1 MGRVFVTVPVLAGIL
16 LLHGACATKRFVM
29 TELQRSE
36 TRTEQQLRQLETELG
51 QQKAQVSQVGSQVTE
66 VRALSEETIRLAR
79 RALAR
84 GDEALAKAEGTDN
97 RLSRLW
103 ANRNKRNLVQTV
115 IVTFGFDRWQPDDR
129 AQTVLRNVVNQ
140 LRENP
145 SLTVD
150 LEGYTDIIGPL
161 PYNLRLSQFRVEAVQ
176 RFLAEKGVDLPR
188 IHSVGLGPA
197 NPVADNRREEGRAQ
211 NRRVVIKVFSPTQ

>member
-1 MGRVFVTVPVLAGIL
+1 
-16 LLHGACATKRFVM
+16 M

-51 QQKAQVSQVGSQVTE
+51 QQKAHVSQVGSQVTE
-66 VRALSEETIRLAR
+66 VRSLSEETIRL
-79 RALAR
+79 
-84 GDEALAKAEGTDN
+84 
-97 RLSRLW
+97 
-103 ANRNKRNLVQTV
+103 
-115 IVTFGFDRWQPDDR
+115 IVTFGFDKWQPDDR

-161 PYNLRLSQFRVEAVQ
+161 PYHLQLSQRRVEVIQ
-176 RFLAEKGVDLPR
+176 RLLAERASIFLAFTPWD
-188 IHSVGLGPA
+188 S
-197 NPVADNRREEGRAQ
+197 GR
-211 NRRVVIKVFSPTQ
+211 PTR